1 MNRIADAHQTNYLNF
16 PTDRKMVRDDSSPS
30 LNSAKTI
37 GQTNDTIDLKLS
49 FIKQDDTNNDH
60 AHNTSIST
68 NAIQSA

>member
-37 GQTNDTIDLKLS
+37 SRTNDDTIDLKLS
-49 FIKQDDTNNDH
+49 FIKQDDH